1 MPEDE
6 GRQLMRVRAAVSF
19 AGAVSMHAGEVRDVE
34 EGCVLDDL
42 LACGYVE
49 PAEEVRKNENIGVKS
64 KRSKAV
70 AEG

>member
-1 MPEDE
+1 
-6 GRQLMRVRAAVSF
+6 
-19 AGAVSMHAGEVRDVE
+19 MHTGEVRDVE

-49 PAEEVRKNENIGVKS
+49 PAEEVKKNENIGIKS

-70 AEG
+70 AED

>member
-1 MPEDE
+1 
-6 GRQLMRVRAAVSF
+6 MRVRAAVSF
-19 AGAVSMHAGEVRDVE
+19 AGAVSMYAGEIRDVE

-49 PAEEVRKNENIGVKS
+49 PAEEVKNENIGVKS

>member
-19 AGAVSMHAGEVRDVE
+19 AGAVSMYAGEVRDVE
-34 EGCVLDDL
+34 EGCALDNL
-42 LACGYVE
+42 LTCGYVE
-49 PAEEVRKNENIGVKS
+49 PAEEVKKNENIGVKS
-64 KRSKAV
+64 TRSKAV

>member
-1 MPEDE
+1 
-6 GRQLMRVRAAVSF
+6 MRVRAAVSF
-19 AGAVSMHAGEVRDVE
+19 AGAVSMYAGEVRDVE

-49 PAEEVRKNENIGVKS
+49 PAEEVKNENIGFKS

-70 AEG
+70 AEGRI